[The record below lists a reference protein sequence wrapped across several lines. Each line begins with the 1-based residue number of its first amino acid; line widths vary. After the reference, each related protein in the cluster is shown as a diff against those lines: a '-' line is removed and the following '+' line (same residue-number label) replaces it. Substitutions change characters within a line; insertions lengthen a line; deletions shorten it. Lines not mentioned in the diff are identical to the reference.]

1 MFFFQ
6 FLDFFCSSSFS
17 CFSTEH
23 FLSGQRSDSGKV
35 VWWRHSHDSAAAA
48 SAQRILIHCL
58 AFWCIFDMQKGIPA
72 LKNLTNYF
80 NLFSTTDR
88 DAGILRTDVSGLC
101 VSAVC
106 GDEERGMTSG
116 VRGNASKIKEIWK
129 QRSCFNNGIL
139 GVSAEPQIQWV
150 YSKLHREWSTHL
162 INHSRLKRSSIDYFN
177 VQFFDPLLFAL
188 VPLGYIFLLGENT
201 WCTGGDLIWHLHGFI
216 M

>member
-1 MFFFQ
+1 MFFFSSV
-6 FLDFFCSSSFS
+6 FRYFCSSSFS
-17 CFSTEH
+17 CFSTER
-23 FLSGQRSDSGKV
+23 FLSGQRSDPGKV

-162 INHSRLKRSSIDYFN
+162 INHSRLKRSLNWFLMFSFLIHSC
-177 VQFFDPLLFAL
+177 LLSCL
-188 VPLGYIFLLGENT
+188 
-201 WCTGGDLIWHLHGFI
+201 
-216 M
+216 